1 MKKIVSL
8 IAVGLFLITSNVNA
22 SFPVS
27 GNETQTNVE
36 STVESK
42 QGSINKGDLD
52 KDVVK
57 KRHQKIIKRVL
68 NKADKNGGIDA
79 ELIITLALWF
89 FLGFLAAHRWY
100 AQKPVGW
107 NILFILTLG
116 GLGIWALVDLI
127 NILTGNW

>member
-1 MKKIVSL
+1 MRKIVSL
-8 IAVGLFLITSNVNA
+8 IAVSVLLIANTANA

-27 GNETQTNVE
+27 GTKTQTNIE
-36 STVESK
+36 SSVDVKNNTSDDIM
-42 QGSINKGDLD
+42 IN
-52 KDVVK
+52 DVVVS
-57 KRHQKIIKRVL
+57 KRQQKLVKRVL
-68 NKADKNGGIDA
+68 NKVDKKGGIDT
-79 ELIITLALWF
+79 ELIITLVLWF

-100 AQKPVGW
+100 AQKPIGW